1 MIMAVL
7 FLPVLFFFHR
17 EKFFPTISFRESF
30 RAAKNF
36 GRKIKNPLGCEWVG
50 IFSLLL

>member
-7 FLPVLFFFHR
+7 FLPVLFFDR
-17 EKFFPTISFRESF
+17 EIFFPAISFREIL
-30 RAAKNF
+30 RAAKNSC
-36 GRKIKNPLGCEWVG
+36 RKIKNPLGCEWVG